1 MSNLYIRYGLN
12 FKTSFFFLLPLFY
25 SYYYNLFDITTGCL
39 LCLITSLINHA
50 TYYYIFNILDKIVN
64 SICLI
69 YYSIIYFNNNIWY
82 YLMVIC
88 LLFVVYIIKI
98 SKLSYN
104 LNYGIYIHSLTH
116 IIGNIGIIFLVKA
129 NI

>member
-25 SYYYNLFDITTGCL
+25 SYYNNLFDITIGCL
-39 LCLITSLINHA
+39 LCLITSIINHA
-50 TYYYIFNILDKIVN
+50 TYDYIFNILDKIVN

-82 YLMVIC
+82 YLMLIC

-104 LNYGIYIHSLTH
+104 IDYGIYIHSLTH
-116 IIGNIGIIFLVKA
+116 FIGNIGIIFLIKA